1 MKEPPY
7 TEKDAHPCILACAIG
22 MKTDSCS
29 TSTLIQ
35 KNWKHLQGLNDN
47 RIQKE
52 QRRKHA

>member
-1 MKEPPY
+1 MKKPRY
-7 TEKDAHPCILACAIG
+7 TEKDTHPCILACAIG
-22 MKTDSCS
+22 IKTDSCC

-47 RIQKE
+47 HIQKE